1 MVQTVLLGDEVELH
15 RGSVGQDGMVKPNFL
30 MGGVSGRFIIFEQR
44 VVPREVELLDDGQQ
58 TGRVSGTGGPTIG
71 ADVLASLVDVGA
83 SDEVRVAAHG
93 SELLDV
99 VLYASNHRIIG
110 AERCCDGDVLA
121 AVPLFGLLVIDL
133 SSQVACLDA
142 KQVVCVIGKLT
153 GAVGAFQT
161 SLGDAERRKQMGVQA
176 TGLTFLHHDGDEV
189 FLTRLG
195 GFSGSALPFQ
205 TFRDFGG
212 DVGKLA
218 LEVGAGAGRGGVEAV
233 HREGAVLVTGIGQLR
248 DAIAAADVGAKVEQS
263 GIRFIANV
271 PVGSAAIV
279 GDLNRDGAVV
289 VPRAGRAPGTVSFV
303 TEQADTTAGFDGVVG
318 AHLARGPADNA
329 AEPLQRGIA
338 RHVMNGDFRDGLVA
352 RAVAAWANGR
362 INGKCGIT
370 HLRRLLFRLKVLHPF
385 QGPEQ
390 HLFRTYDLHLSNKKE
405 PCGSCSNEFSTNL

>member
-1 MVQTVLLGDEVELH
+1 MVGFVVVQTVLLGDEVELH

-58 TGRVSGTGGPTIG
+58 TGRVSGAGGPTIG

-83 SDEVRVAAHG
+83 ADEVRVAAHG
-93 SELLDV
+93 RELLDV
-99 VLYASNHRIIG
+99 VLYAGNHRIIG
-110 AERCCDGDVLA
+110 AERCCDGDVLT
-121 AVPLFGLLVIDL
+121 AVPLFCLLVVDL
-133 SSQVACLDA
+133 ACPVACLDA
-142 KQVVCVIGKLT
+142 EQVVGVHSKFA
-153 GAVGAFQT
+153 GAVGTFQA
-161 SLGDAERRKQMGVQA
+161 SLSNAEGREQMRVQT
-176 TGLTFLHHDGDEV
+176 TGLAFLHHDGDEV
-189 FLTRLG
+189 FLIRLG

-212 DVGKLA
+212 DVGELA

-289 VPRAGRAPGTVSFV
+289 VPRAGRAPGTVSFM
-303 TEQADTTAGFDGVVG
+303 TEQADTTAGFDSVVC
-318 AHLARGPADNA
+318 AHLARGPTDKR
-329 AEPLQRGIA
+329 AERFKRCIA
-338 RHVMNGDFRDGLVA
+338 GHVMNGNLRDGLVA
-352 RAVAAWANGR
+352 RAVAVGADGFIADKR
-362 INGKCGIT
+362 
-370 HLRRLLFRLKVLHPF
+370 
-385 QGPEQ
+385 
-390 HLFRTYDLHLSNKKE
+390 
-405 PCGSCSNEFSTNL
+405 